1 MKNKNFFKGLFT
13 TSISTE
19 RDKHHWPNKMRAK
32 TRYEKEE
39 TGQPEI
45 STVSPQGERE

>member
-1 MKNKNFFKGLFT
+1 MKNKHFFNGVFT

-32 TRYEKEE
+32 TRCEKEE
-39 TGQPEI
+39 SDQPKI
-45 STVSPQGERE
+45 SAVSSQGERE